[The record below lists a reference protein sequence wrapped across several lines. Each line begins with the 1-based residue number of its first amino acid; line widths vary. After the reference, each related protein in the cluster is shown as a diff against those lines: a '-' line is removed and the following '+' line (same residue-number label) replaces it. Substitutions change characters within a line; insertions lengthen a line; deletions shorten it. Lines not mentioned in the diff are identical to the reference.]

1 MLCLN
6 LAGVVLTARSLVA
19 CHSAD
24 VDFRSFGLAPTN
36 SGEFLPHGSHLMY
49 SLWMNW
55 MKPFNT
61 KRVYRAKM
69 SHFNLFYLVPIT
81 SPFAEHALLESC
93 WCCLNSKITCGM
105 PQCRCGFPFV
115 WVGTH
120 KLRRIPSTRQPLD
133 VFSLDELDES
143 VQHEE
148 RVYRAKM
155 SHFNLFYLVPITSP
169 FAEHALL
176 ESCWC
181 CLNSKITRGMPQ
193 CRCGFPFVLVGTHKL
208 RRIPSTWQKQSRSG
222 AVFGL

>member
-1 MLCLN
+1 MDQPLNIVFGAATSSLLLLKTGHHCSTSFVLC
-6 LAGVVLTARSLVA
+6 
-19 CHSAD
+19 
-24 VDFRSFGLAPTN
+24 
-36 SGEFLPHGSHLMY
+36 
-49 SLWMNW
+49 
-55 MKPFNT
+55 
-61 KRVYRAKM
+61 
-69 SHFNLFYLVPIT
+69 
-81 SPFAEHALLESC
+81 AEHALLESC

-133 VFSLDELDES
+133 VFSLDELDEN

-193 CRCGFPFVLVGTHKL
+193 CRCGFPFVWVGTHKL
-208 RRIPSTWQKQSRSG
+208 RRIPSTRQPLDVFSLDELDETVQHEESVQSKDEPFQPILSSSDHQSFCG
-222 AVFGL
+222 ACFAWILLVLS